1 MNANSTRNVVVE
13 SGGTQVVAHVGLHA
27 LGSFA
32 DRLGVGERLSSAV
45 GWSGPGVPVHDR
57 GRVLCQ
63 AMLMLAG
70 GGESCTDIESLAAQG
85 RLFGDVC
92 SDTTLYRTFTDSL
105 DGDTLVRARQAIGRI
120 RGEVWERIPAVT
132 GGDDPV
138 ILDIDASLVEIH
150 SENKD
155 GTAPNFKGGFGFHPI
170 HRSVSPTPPRRGA
183 RRPTTARQRGSQR
196 RRRQP
201 RSVGRRH
208 HPASR
213 RRGRRSLCRGGFG
226 FHPMFCFADA
236 TGEALAARLRPG
248 NAAAN
253 DAADNLEVLDDAITQ
268 LPADVAAGHCVD
280 DDLGEVR
287 RRVMVRSDSA
297 GCTAGFV
304 DGCRSRNIGFA
315 VVARRKTAVSAAV
328 AVANT
333 DNDRWVPALNQDG
346 TPAQPIHQDDGDD
359 KVAMVCEVTDL
370 VDLSSWPKG
379 TRLIV
384 RREPLHPGAQT
395 SLLPDLE
402 YRFWGHYTDQDGDP
416 ATLDRQMRAH
426 AHVEDHIGRLKDSG
440 LLRFPFT
447 DFAANAAWL
456 AVVCWGADLVRWF
469 QLLCVTGPLARALP
483 KRLRWQLWHT
493 PARIVRKARGDII
506 RILDGWPTAP
516 DILAAYR
523 HVAALT

>member
-1 MNANSTRNVVVE
+1 M
-13 SGGTQVVAHVGLHA
+13 VAHVGLHA

-92 SDTTLYRTFTDSL
+92 SDSTLYRTFTDSL
-105 DGDTLVRARQAIGRI
+105 DGDTLVRARHAIGRI

-155 GTAPNFKGGFGFHPI
+155 GTAPNFK
-170 HRSVSPTPPRRGA
+170 
-183 RRPTTARQRGSQR
+183 
-196 RRRQP
+196 
-201 RSVGRRH
+201 
-208 HPASR
+208 
-213 RRGRRSLCRGGFG
+213 GGFG

-346 TPAQPIHQDDGDD
+346 TPAQPIPPRRRRRQGGHGMRGHRPGRPVLLAERDPADR
-359 KVAMVCEVTDL
+359 
-370 VDLSSWPKG
+370 SSRTAASRRPNQPP
-379 TRLIV
+379 TRPRIPVLG
-384 RREPLHPGAQT
+384 PLHRPRRRPRHPGPPDAGPRPRRGPHRPAQ
-395 SLLPDLE
+395 
-402 YRFWGHYTDQDGDP
+402 
-416 ATLDRQMRAH
+416 
-426 AHVEDHIGRLKDSG
+426 
-440 LLRFPFT
+440 
-447 DFAANAAWL
+447 
-456 AVVCWGADLVRWF
+456 
-469 QLLCVTGPLARALP
+469 
-483 KRLRWQLWHT
+483 RLRPVCGSRSPT
-493 PARIVRKARGDII
+493 SPPTRRG
-506 RILDGWPTAP
+506 
-516 DILAAYR
+516 
-523 HVAALT
+523 

>member
-155 GTAPNFKGGFGFHPI
+155 GTAPNFKGGFGFHP
-170 HRSVSPTPPRRGA
+170 
-183 RRPTTARQRGSQR
+183 
-196 RRRQP
+196 
-201 RSVGRRH
+201 
-208 HPASR
+208 
-213 RRGRRSLCRGGFG
+213 
-226 FHPMFCFADA
+226 MFCFADA

-315 VVARRKTAVSAAV
+315 VVARRKPLFQ
-328 AVANT
+328 
-333 DNDRWVPALNQDG
+333 RL
-346 TPAQPIHQDDGDD
+346 
-359 KVAMVCEVTDL
+359 
-370 VDLSSWPKG
+370 WP
-379 TRLIV
+379 
-384 RREPLHPGAQT
+384 
-395 SLLPDLE
+395 
-402 YRFWGHYTDQDGDP
+402 
-416 ATLDRQMRAH
+416 
-426 AHVEDHIGRLKDSG
+426 
-440 LLRFPFT
+440 
-447 DFAANAAWL
+447 
-456 AVVCWGADLVRWF
+456 
-469 QLLCVTGPLARALP
+469 
-483 KRLRWQLWHT
+483 
-493 PARIVRKARGDII
+493 
-506 RILDGWPTAP
+506 
-516 DILAAYR
+516 
-523 HVAALT
+523 